1 MDNLK
6 LLVLE
11 PALHLPADTPNLQK
25 YNSVK
30 LIGLWVEHLSFVE
43 EIDLTEYKYKPGYV
57 ESIDDL
63 QLLSFTSS
71 TPVCIDVNRFI
82 DKDAAVIIK
91 SQFIVS
97 FESKDVEVLHEHA
110 ISFKSGEKHDPGN
123 AFFTTSVAVP
133 ALFGSHGRR
142 TAELINKP
150 YSDFSIDT
158 TSYMNYPSEYVK
170 TLVLVNK
177 DEKSEMWHSV
187 TYTALY
193 PNTTNSVIKFVN

>member
-1 MDNLK
+1 MG
-6 LLVLE
+6 E
-11 PALHLPADTPNLQK
+11 
-25 YNSVK
+25 
-30 LIGLWVEHLSFVE
+30 
-43 EIDLTEYKYKPGYV
+43 
-57 ESIDDL
+57 
-63 QLLSFTSS
+63 
-71 TPVCIDVNRFI
+71 DVN
-82 DKDAAVIIK
+82 
-91 SQFIVS
+91 VS

-177 DEKSEMWHSV
+177 DENEIKDFKPGTRKAIPNLISEWEISDMFEENEIV
-187 TYTALY
+187 LL
-193 PNTTNSVIKFVN
+193 SVIN